1 MNRQQKINIIALD
14 LDGTLFNNS
23 GQITAYTKDAI
34 RKAVAKGVHV
44 VISTGRPY
52 IGLPVEELL
61 DLGIEYAITCNG
73 AALYEIKGKKC
84 IYQVCMDNDHVA
96 DILNLLQMYS
106 VYIDAFI
113 EGEAYGE
120 RARKGFIPYFD
131 MPETTKKYIQTN
143 RIWVDDICDYVR
155 NSDTPI
161 QKITLQ
167 FMKNEAGEYVDHDY
181 VEQVL
186 KEQKD
191 IVAVSGGYHNI
202 EFTKEGTGKGNGLKK
217 LAEYLS
223 VPVTASMACGDSE
236 NDLDIMN
243 TAGIGIAMENASTM
257 VKSQADYVTK
267 SNVMDGVG
275 HAIYK
280 FVLEESKGLTR

>member
-1 MNRQQKINIIALD
+1 MNRPQKINIIALD
-14 LDGTLFNNS
+14 LDGTLFNNH
-23 GQITAYTKDAI
+23 GQITEYTKDAI

-52 IGLPVEELL
+52 IGLPVDELL

-84 IYQVCMDNDHVA
+84 IYEDCMDKNQVA
-96 DILNLLQMYS
+96 DILQLLQMYS
-106 VYIDAFI
+106 IYIDAFI

-120 RARKGFIPYFD
+120 TDRKKFIPYFD
-131 MPETTKKYIQTN
+131 MPETTKKYIETK

-155 NSDTPI
+155 NLDTHV

-167 FMKNEAGEYVDHDY
+167 FMKTEAGEYVDHDK

-186 KEQKD
+186 QAQKG
-191 IVAVSGGYHNI
+191 IVWVSGGYHNI

-223 VPVTASMACGDSE
+223 VPVTASIACGDSE
-236 NDLDIMN
+236 NDLDIMK
-243 TAGIGIAMENASTM
+243 TAGIGIAMENAAQE
-257 VKSQADYVTK
+257 VRQQAAYVTK

-275 HAIYK
+275 NAIHK
-280 FVLEESKGLTR
+280 FVLD